1 MLRFL
6 IIALCG
12 YLLYKLFLGDKKQKN
27 IHKDKE
33 TEKMAASGEMVRDP
47 ICGTYVSRD
56 GDIRVRQGGAVH
68 HFCSYECRDA
78 FVKRLEAGETFGEGD
93 E

>member
-1 MLRFL
+1 MIRFL
-6 IIALCG
+6 VIALCA
-12 YLLYKLFLGDKKQKN
+12 YLVYKLFMGDKKQKN
-27 IHKDKE
+27 LHKDKE

-56 GDIRVRQGGAVH
+56 GDIRVRQGEQVH

-78 FVKRLEAGETFGEGD
+78 FVKRLEAGETSEKND
-93 E
+93 